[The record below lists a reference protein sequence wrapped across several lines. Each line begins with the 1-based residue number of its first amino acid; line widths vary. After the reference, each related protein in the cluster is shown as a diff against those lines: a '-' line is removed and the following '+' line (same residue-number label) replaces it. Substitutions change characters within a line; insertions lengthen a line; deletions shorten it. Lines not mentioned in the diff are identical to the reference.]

1 METFNEWT
9 DLLPFYSGFVSAHQS
24 EDAIPTSPPSP
35 AASQSPIPPMFR
47 SSSFESSAASSS
59 HKATY
64 LVSTSFPPGSPNFL
78 HQPDLILVSS
88 DSVFFHIHRSALQDA
103 SAQAFHISFHSLPR
117 LSVGSMEPVIAIS
130 ESSTTL
136 TIVLHTIYGMSSSR
150 YSPSFAALSSA
161 VASLAAN
168 EISVKQFV
176 TPSSPLGFHILAHA
190 PLHPLEVYALAAH
203 YDLHDLAVASSS
215 HLLSSNLATVTDEMA
230 VWMGPRYLRR
240 LFLLHF
246 DRIVALKNLLMP
258 PPYPHPATTT
268 CTSEDQSKVMR
279 AWALATAYLI
289 WDSRV
294 DLSTTTIKSVIG
306 PIEGQLQCSLCRDA
320 LMSRMKS
327 VVVQWT
333 NVRFLRNDLANDI
346 LVDELGTVTGVDGF
360 GRLIW
365 NLKTVRSSVLAAIS
379 DKS

>member
-1 METFNEWT
+1 MEAPKDWN
-9 DLLPFYSGFVSAHQS
+9 DLLPFYSGFVNAHQS
-24 EDAIPTSPPSP
+24 ENVIPTSPPAP
-35 AASQSPIPPMFR
+35 TVETTASRPPIPLMFR
-47 SSSFESSAASSS
+47 SSSFGSPAASGG
-59 HKATY
+59 HETTY
-64 LVSTSFPPGSPNFL
+64 LVSTSFPPGSPNSP
-78 HQPDLILVSS
+78 HRPDLILLSS
-88 DSVFFHIHRSALQDA
+88 DSVFFYVHRSALQDA
-103 SAQAFHISFHSLPR
+103 SAQAFRIPFSSLPQP
-117 LSVGSMEPVIAIS
+117 STGPTEPLIAIS

-136 TIVLHTIYGMSSSR
+136 TIVLHTIYGLSSSR

-240 LFLLHF
+240 LFILHF
-246 DRIVALKNLLMP
+246 DRIEALKRLLMP
-258 PPYPHPATTT
+258 PPHPHPPTTT
-268 CTSEDQSKVMR
+268 CTSEDQSRVVR
-279 AWALATAYLI
+279 AWALAMAYLI

-306 PIEGQLQCSLCRDA
+306 PIGDRLQCSLCRDT
-320 LMSRMKS
+320 LMSRMES
-327 VVVQWT
+327 LVVQWT
-333 NVRFLRNDLANDI
+333 NVRRTI
-346 LVDELGTVTGVDGF
+346 
-360 GRLIW
+360 
-365 NLKTVRSSVLAAIS
+365 
-379 DKS
+379 